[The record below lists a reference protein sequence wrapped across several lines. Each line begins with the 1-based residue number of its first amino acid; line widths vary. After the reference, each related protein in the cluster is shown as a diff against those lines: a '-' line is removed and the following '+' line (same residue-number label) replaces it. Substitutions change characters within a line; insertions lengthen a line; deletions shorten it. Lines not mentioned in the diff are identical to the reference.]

1 MRTEDLIDRLVLDP
15 PPRFGFGTV
24 FMAATLLGILVAGGI
39 FLAVIGVRPDIG
51 RAAESLR
58 FLFKF
63 AATMPLALGALGVAL
78 RLSRPGMAA
87 GGWRLVLGAVPV
99 LLATAVALE
108 LHQVPASLWQ
118 SRLVGANAGFC
129 LSLIPLMAFGP
140 LALLITVMRRGA
152 PERPA
157 LAGGFAGLAAGGI
170 AATFYALHC
179 PDDSPLFVA
188 AWYSAAILVMGVAGC
203 LAGHRFLRW

>member
-1 MRTEDLIDRLVLDP
+1 MRTEDLIDRLALDP

-24 FMAATLLGILVAGGI
+24 FMAATLLSIAVAGGI
-39 FLAVIGVRPDIG
+39 FLTVIGVRPDIG
-51 RAAESLR
+51 RAAESAR

-63 AATMPLALGALGVAL
+63 VATMPLALGALGVAL
-78 RLSRPGMAA
+78 RLSRPGMTA
-87 GGWRLVLGAVPV
+87 GGWQLVLGAVPV
-99 LLATAVALE
+99 LLAIAVALE
-108 LHQVPASLWQ
+108 LHQVPANLWQ
-118 SRLVGANAGFC
+118 SRLVGTNAGFC
-129 LSLIPLMAFGP
+129 LILIPLMALGP
-140 LALLITVMRRGA
+140 LALLIAVMRGGA

-170 AATFYALHC
+170 AATFYAMHC

-203 LAGHRFLRW
+203 LAGRRFLRW